1 MDKKRY
7 YILIRVGILI
17 LYACCKDKQT
27 TTPISFTGKLRYMT
41 DSFVPQ
47 NQPLHYAFTY
57 DSTTGKLKK
66 VNIVEARRII
76 ELKAQINNK
85 IEIVYTDSMSVD
97 TVQHLT
103 CYLTANNKIQKITY
117 SEASGDATI
126 FRCIYKS
133 NGKVDSIYETDL
145 SFLQRGALYYNFE
158 DSSGNI
164 VRSSP
169 SNIYSFSNML
179 NNKYAR
185 FIYARGYN

>member
-1 MDKKRY
+1 MPVFGGTPFDAQKK
-7 YILIRVGILI
+7 IPGIKKIIAVG
-17 LYACCKDKQT
+17 A
-27 TTPISFTGKLRYMT
+27 GKGGVGKSTVAVNLALALAQKNLNVGLLDADIYGP
-41 DSFVPQ
+41 SI
-47 NQPLHYAFTY
+47 PLMLGLT
-57 DSTTGKLKK
+57 
-66 VNIVEARRII
+66 EA
-76 ELKAQINNK
+76 KPN
-85 IEIVYTDSMSVD
+85 
-97 TVQHLT
+97 
-103 CYLTANNKIQKITY
+103 LTANNKIQKITY

-185 FIYARGYN
+185 FIYAPGYN